1 MTPVFTNFD
10 WAGLANQSHAV
21 FPITTITA
29 VDRKVLPVCPFKG
42 DQIFKIQD
50 SVLKCRVIFTKDS
63 KMQTFCVS

>member
-50 SVLKCRVIFTKDS
+50 TVRNCSTIVDKR
-63 KMQTFCVS
+63 FCVS